1 MKIINNIDDL
11 KRIYRIKDL
20 LYTNEI
26 EIDFIKMLS
35 NFLGEDYNFIKESFL
50 LKIYNEQLYNIYSK
64 EQLKAITEL
73 DSNLASFITYL
84 KTKVSNDIFSYIKE
98 TSLYL
103 KEETTYIDFPK
114 LFKLEKSSISIS
126 FIGKVE

>member
-126 FIGKVE
+126 FIGKV

>member
-50 LKIYNEQLYNIYSK
+50 LKIYNEQLYNVYSK

-103 KEETTYIDFPK
+103 KEETRYIDFPK

-126 FIGKVE
+126 FVGKV

>member
-50 LKIYNEQLYNIYSK
+50 LKIYNEQLPNVYSK

-126 FIGKVE
+126 FIGKV

>member
-50 LKIYNEQLYNIYSK
+50 LKIYNEQLNNIYSK

-126 FIGKVE
+126 FVGKV

>member
-114 LFKLEKSSISIS
+114 LFKLEKYSISIS
-126 FIGKVE
+126 FIGKV

>member
-50 LKIYNEQLYNIYSK
+50 LKIYNEQLHNIYSK

-126 FIGKVE
+126 FIGKV